1 NSSYEYENAPRA
13 DTPERRYFHHGENW
27 RPAGFVWNAWKKGLK
42 LGVQTSADHIAT
54 HDSYTC
60 LLVEEDQP
68 RGREDLL
75 NAMRARHVYAATDNI
90 IVDVRIG
97 DHLMGDIFESRETP
111 VLKVKVEGT
120 GPIDRIE
127 VIKNNKFVHTVR
139 PNGSSAA
146 FEFRDASVTPGESYY
161 YVRVEQAAGQL
172 AWSSPIWVRR

>member
-1 NSSYEYENAPRA
+1 M
-13 DTPERRYFHHGENW
+13 
-27 RPAGFVWNAWKKGLK
+27 WNAWKRGLK

-97 DHLMGDIFESRETP
+97 DHLMGDIFESRDTP

-120 GPIDRIE
+120 GPID
-127 VIKNNKFVHTVR
+127 H
-139 PNGSSAA
+139 
-146 FEFRDASVTPGESYY
+146 
-161 YVRVEQAAGQL
+161 
-172 AWSSPIWVRR
+172 